1 MKAAHRYAV
10 AFIAASIGRGKVFT
24 HVHDHDAGADIPMGG
39 IARAGKVD
47 VVEGKARARIAGTPP
62 ELYHYGSEAHIELK
76 VEGEAISG
84 FDYQSRQ
91 HFAGR
96 LVGDAVQIYDHGT
109 GRYHN
114 FHVS

>member
-1 MKAAHRYAV
+1 MKAEHRYAV

-24 HVHDHDAGADIPMGG
+24 HVHDHDAAADIPMGG
-39 IARAGKVD
+39 IARADKVD
-47 VVEGKARARIAGTPP
+47 VFDGRTRARIAGKPP
-62 ELYHYGSEAHIELK
+62 GLYHYGSEEHIELK
-76 VEGEAISG
+76 VEDNALSG
-84 FDYQSRQ
+84 FDYLSRQ